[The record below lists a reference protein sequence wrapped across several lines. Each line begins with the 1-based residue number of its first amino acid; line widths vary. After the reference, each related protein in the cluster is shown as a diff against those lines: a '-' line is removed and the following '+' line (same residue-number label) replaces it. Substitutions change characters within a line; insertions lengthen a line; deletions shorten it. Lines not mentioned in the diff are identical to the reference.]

1 MPNQTTQAS
10 GRLAVFSSSPFEAAV
25 GFSRATRVG
34 PWIAVAGT
42 APIADDG
49 STFAPGDAFAQ
60 AERCFRIGLDAVEK
74 AGGRVED
81 VFRTRI
87 YLTDAA
93 VWEEVGRAHAQ
104 ALGHVRP
111 AATMLVVA
119 KLLRDDWSVEIELD
133 AWATSVAEAED

>member
-1 MPNQTTQAS
+1 M
-10 GRLAVFSSSPFEAAV
+10 
-25 GFSRATRVG
+25 
-34 PWIAVAGT
+34 AGT

-49 STFAPGDAFAQ
+49 STFAPGDPFAQ
-60 AERCFRIGLDAVEK
+60 AERCFRIGLEAVEK
-74 AGGRVED
+74 AGGRAED

-87 YLTDAA
+87 YLTDVA

-119 KLLRDDWSVEIELD
+119 QLLRDDWSVEIELD
-133 AWATSVAEAED
+133 AWATSEGAAED